1 MPPRAPWSRRVVS
14 AVIVVLARLLTGA
27 QARWVGCRPSHRQRV
42 YFANHT
48 SHLDFIV
55 LWAALPAELRTLTRP
70 VAARDYWERTRWRR
84 YLAGCVF
91 RAVLVD
97 RGATAPGRDQTAL
110 IEAARRTVE
119 QTAAA
124 AGARDSLILF
134 PEGTRGDGL
143 EVATF
148 KSGLYHLC
156 RQRPDLELVPVYLDN
171 LNRILPKGEVLPVPL
186 LGSVTFGPP
195 VTLAPGEDKTAFL
208 ARTRDTLLNL
218 RRS

>member
-1 MPPRAPWSRRVVS
+1 MST
-14 AVIVVLARLLTGA
+14 VIVVLARLLSGA
-27 QARWVGCRPSHRQRV
+27 QARWVGCRPDRRQRV

-55 LWAALPAELRTLTRP
+55 LWAALPAELRAFTRP
-70 VAARDYWERTRWRR
+70 LAARDYWERTRWRR
-84 YLAGCVF
+84 YLASRVF
-91 RAVLVD
+91 RAVLVN
-97 RGATAPGRDQTAL
+97 RGGTAPGHDRAAL

-119 QTAAA
+119 QTADAL
-124 AGARDSLILF
+124 GAHHSLILF

-143 EVATF
+143 EVGAF

-156 RQRPDLELVPVYLDN
+156 RQRPDLELVPVYLEN

-195 VTLAPGEDKTAFL
+195 LTLAPEEDKDTFL
-208 ARTRDTLLNL
+208 ARTRDALRSL